1 MEQSITNIPKDNK
14 APDKQDI
21 ASKQGNEVEHGHLI
35 DVNSLMAERSP
46 SSLFAPPS
54 SAN

>member
-1 MEQSITNIPKDNK
+1 MEQSNNNISKDNK
-14 APDKQDI
+14 VSDNQDL

-35 DVNSLMAERSP
+35 NVNTLMAERS
-46 SSLFAPPS
+46 SGSLFAPPS